1 MESRAHMAHKAQ
13 KMLVKRLVKCLPSPS
28 LNYWFIKSSTHK
40 GWVVASSL
48 YFFLRVPHSS
58 SSRWKCL
65 CEEFSS
71 KECWFRGSQSHI
83 SNTNFL
89 FLVWMPF
96 SYKCYYIKFCFQMV
110 LHPCICAL
118 LQIFTWYNLCLQFSS
133 VQSLSRVLL
142 FTIPW
147 TTACQAS
154 RSITNSW
161 SPPKPMSIE
170 LVMPSNHLILC
181 CHLLLLPSIFPS
193 IRANYK
199 SFHGFYFE
207 LSQTEL
213 TLNSCL
219 MHFL

>member
-1 MESRAHMAHKAQ
+1 
-13 KMLVKRLVKCLPSPS
+13 MLVKRLVKCLPSPT

-71 KECWFRGSQSHI
+71 KECWFRGSQSHL
-83 SNTNFL
+83 SNTNFP

-118 LQIFTWYNLCLQFSS
+118 LQIFTRYNLCLSSIQFSRS
-133 VQSLSRVLL
+133 LVSYSLQPHEPQHARPPYPSPTPGVHPNPCPLSRWCHP
-142 FTIPW
+142 TISVVTFFSCP
-147 TTACQAS
+147 QFFPAS
-154 RSITNSW
+154 GLITN
-161 SPPKPMSIE
+161 
-170 LVMPSNHLILC
+170 L
-181 CHLLLLPSIFPS
+181 
-193 IRANYK
+193 
-199 SFHGFYFE
+199 FHGFYFE
-207 LSQTEL
+207 LSQSEL